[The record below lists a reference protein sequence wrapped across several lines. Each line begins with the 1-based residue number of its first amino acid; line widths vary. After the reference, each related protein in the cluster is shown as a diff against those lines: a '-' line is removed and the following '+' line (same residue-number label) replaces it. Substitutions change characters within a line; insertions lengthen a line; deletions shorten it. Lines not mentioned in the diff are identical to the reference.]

1 MAVQTTKRMM
11 RMGLDESFDTMVDHI
26 MGHLAGL
33 FASEDFKEGVQS
45 FMEKRQPKFTV
56 DSLILVVHF

>member
-26 MGHLAGL
+26 AVHLAGL
-33 FASEDFKEGVQS
+33 FASEDFKEGVRS
-45 FMEKRQPKFTV
+45 FLEKRQPKF
-56 DSLILVVHF
+56 IGR